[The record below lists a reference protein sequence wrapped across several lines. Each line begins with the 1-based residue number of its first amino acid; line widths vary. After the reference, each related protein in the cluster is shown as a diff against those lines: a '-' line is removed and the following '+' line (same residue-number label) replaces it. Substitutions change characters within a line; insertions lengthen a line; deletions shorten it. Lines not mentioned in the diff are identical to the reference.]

1 MKNCKQRT
9 WLKELNSKLNLKM
22 SNKRVGLTDLT
33 YYQIISFLDCKQQ
46 HNSDKQ

>member
-1 MKNCKQRT
+1 MIKRAKLKTKLKNVKQ
-9 WLKELNSKLNLKM
+9 KSGLN
-22 SNKRVGLTDLT
+22 RLT

>member
-1 MKNCKQRT
+1 MTKRAK
-9 WLKELNSKLNLKM
+9 LKAKLKM